1 MKTREKVLLGKKGDD
16 PEWVKEIVSFASA
29 YKKLKI
35 TDEYKKL
42 LRDLYFEYQ
51 RDGLKPK
58 DAMEKAKNVLA
69 SFKIQK

>member
-1 MKTREKVLLGKKGDD
+1 MKTREKVLQGKPEDD

-29 YKKLKI
+29 CKKQKI
-35 TDEYKKL
+35 TDEGKKL
-42 LRDLYFEYQ
+42 LRDLYFEYL

-58 DAMEKAKNVLA
+58 NAMEKAKNVLA